1 MSAKRQASFEAETL
15 VGPAASSQSGS
26 QSGSQAGAPAG
37 FQPSQDLP
45 SRDLEH
51 RPEEHHP
58 DRHRISQWP
67 SSLQLI
73 GSKGLGGAER
83 WFKRF
88 CEALADRGAAV
99 EIGIRAGSGLDRAFE
114 CRTQE
119 RAPQHGRQGSPARMP
134 CHRLPF
140 RTVWDPFSRQAIRG
154 LVKRR
159 QPEIVQTYMGRATRL
174 TRLTRRPGSAR
185 PIHLTRLGGYYEL
198 SPYRHA
204 DAWIGNTRQLCD
216 WMLKQGL
223 PNDRVYQIYNFVD
236 PPSPRPASEIEQL
249 RLDLGLRPD
258 EQLLLC
264 AGRFMVFKGHRYLL
278 DALSR
283 LPPEVGG
290 RRWRLLML
298 GDGPLAPAL
307 QRQAADLGI
316 AERIRWLGWQ
326 PEPAPYL
333 QLCDLVVFPSLEIET
348 LGNVILEAWASQRPL
363 VTTAFR
369 GAREIAHHG
378 EDAWCV
384 PCEDAAALAD
394 GIRQLLQEPALA
406 RALVERGAQ
415 RVEQAFSRDAI
426 MQRYLEL
433 YTDLIHG

>member
-1 MSAKRQASFEAETL
+1 MTAKRQ
-15 VGPAASSQSGS
+15 
-26 QSGSQAGAPAG
+26 
-37 FQPSQDLP
+37 
-45 SRDLEH
+45 
-51 RPEEHHP
+51 
-58 DRHRISQWP
+58 ISPWP

-83 WFKRF
+83 WFQRF
-88 CEALADRGAAV
+88 CDALADRGAPAA
-99 EIGIRAGSGLDRAFE
+99 IGIRAGSGLDQARE
-114 CRTQE
+114 QGL
-119 RAPQHGRQGSPARMP
+119 GRRLP

-140 RTVWDPFSRQAIRG
+140 RTVWDPLSRGAIG
-154 LVKRR
+154 QLVKQV

-174 TRLTRRPGSAR
+174 TRLTRRPGSAT

-216 WMLKQGL
+216 WMVTQGL
-223 PNDRVYQIYNFVD
+223 PPEQVYQIYNFVD
-236 PPSPRPASEIEQL
+236 LPSLRPVAEIEQL
-249 RLDLGLRPD
+249 RLELRLEPD

-264 AGRFMVFKGHRYLL
+264 AGRFVGFKGHRYLL
-278 DALSR
+278 DAISR
-283 LPPEVGG
+283 LPAELGG

-298 GDGPLAPAL
+298 GDGPLLTAL
-307 QRQAADLGI
+307 QQQAAELGI
-316 AERIRWLGWQ
+316 AERILWLGWRSD
-326 PEPAPYL
+326 PAPVL

-348 LGNVILEAWASQRPL
+348 LGNVILEAWAWQRPL

-384 PCEDAAALAD
+384 PCEDAAALAE

-406 RALVERGAQ
+406 NVLVERGTQ
-415 RVEQAFSRDAI
+415 RVKQTFSRDAI

-433 YTDLIHG
+433 YTDLIDG